1 METSME
7 KTKKEK
13 LSDIE
18 RIQLDIDRMQK
29 EFRALV
35 TRPVENG
42 KKCKYFE
49 LHPEGVSQI
58 YN

>member
-1 METSME
+1 MEISTE

-18 RIQLDIDRMQK
+18 RIQLDIDRMQN
-29 EFRALV
+29 EFLDLV
-35 TRPVENG
+35 TQPPKIS
-42 KKCKYFE
+42 KKCRYYE
-49 LHPEGVSQI
+49 LHPEGVTQI